1 MPSDPLILAFDTSA
15 AYCAAALL
23 CGDRILA
30 STAEDMTRG
39 QAERLMPLLQDLLA
53 ETGTE
58 WRDLTA
64 LGVGIGPGNFTGI
77 RIAVSAAR
85 GLALGLDV
93 PAVGVSGCAARAHLS
108 TMDTFP
114 AIPAPRD
121 MVYLCQPNTTPELMP
136 LQEAQSTATAQG
148 RTLTSEYSPLGLA
161 EAIAHIAAT
170 RWQSTNTP
178 PAPLYVRAADA
189 APSRHSPP
197 VMLD

>member
-23 CGDRILA
+23 RGDQIIA
-30 STAEDMTRG
+30 ATSEAMTRG
-39 QAERLMPLLQDLLA
+39 QAERLMPLLQEMLA
-53 ETGTE
+53 GAGAG
-58 WRDLTA
+58 WRDLAA

-93 PAVGVSGCAARAHLS
+93 PGVGVSGCEARAYLCAK
-108 TMDTFP
+108 DICP

-121 MVYLCQPNTTPELMP
+121 MVYLCRPGATPQLLP
-136 LQEAQSTATAQG
+136 LQEAQTSATMQG
-148 RTLTSEYSPLGLA
+148 QTLNSEYSPQGLA
-161 EAIAHIAAT
+161 EAIAHITASRWAT
-170 RWQSTNTP
+170 TTQP
-178 PAPLYVRAADA
+178 PAPLYVRPVDA
-189 APSRHSPP
+189 APSRHVPP